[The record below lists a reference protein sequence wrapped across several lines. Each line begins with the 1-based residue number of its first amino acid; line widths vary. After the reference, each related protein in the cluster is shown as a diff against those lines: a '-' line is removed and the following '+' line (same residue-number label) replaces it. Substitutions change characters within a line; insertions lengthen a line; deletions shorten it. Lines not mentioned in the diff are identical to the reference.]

1 MCDGARASRR
11 RYVDREAEL
20 HYLDQCQA
28 ARNSET
34 QLQQVPPVVRIGFRP
49 LLPENSETPAAV
61 EEQRTDR
68 VTEPDPAWRA
78 GGTTLQGYS
87 SQQFMT
93 ADPIKVDHSKKV
105 ELVVRLVAREDEG
118 DLVVFPKGEF
128 KPLSTLHPPAVP
140 E

>member
-1 MCDGARASRR
+1 M
-11 RYVDREAEL
+11 EL
-20 HYLDQCQA
+20 
-28 ARNSET
+28 
-34 QLQQVPPVVRIGFRP
+34 
-49 LLPENSETPAAV
+49 AAV
-61 EEQRTDR
+61 RKGSIPSEQSILHTMPTPYAAADEQRTDR

-118 DLVVFPKGEF
+118 DFVVFPKGEF